1 MKRHDGGAAGGQK
14 APANFASRLERRT
27 NREILMSGYKRVQ
40 WQSVFTASFKPGAWV
55 RCISNLKRL
64 ELAPYCKMHN
74 LTNTNLFKCDMYLL
88 IFTCSTQMDGF
99 SPWTLNG
106 GGEKHCTF
114 IISSAERHTRLFA
127 YKGKQLC
134 NGRVALSAALTHL
147 FIYSLMPRS
156 AVSRAQRRPNRAP
169 VNLWKGHII
178 TDKGERERKKKVASI
193 TKY

>member
-1 MKRHDGGAAGGQK
+1 MGLQKGSNDGASSRPCSSRPNILPGRGASQISIGL
-14 APANFASRLERRT
+14 NF
-27 NREILMSGYKRVQ
+27 N
-40 WQSVFTASFKPGAWV
+40 
-55 RCISNLKRL
+55 
-64 ELAPYCKMHN
+64 APYCKMHN
-74 LTNTNLFKCDMYLL
+74 LTNTNLFQCDMYSR

-106 GGEKHCTF
+106 GGEKHRTV

-178 TDKGERERKKKVASI
+178 TDKGEREREKKKVASI

>member
-1 MKRHDGGAAGGQK
+1 
-14 APANFASRLERRT
+14 
-27 NREILMSGYKRVQ
+27 
-40 WQSVFTASFKPGAWV
+40 
-55 RCISNLKRL
+55 
-64 ELAPYCKMHN
+64 MHN
-74 LTNTNLFKCDMYLL
+74 LTNTNLFQCDMHLR
-88 IFTCSTQMDGF
+88 IFTRSTQMDGF

-106 GGEKHCTF
+106 GGEKHGTV

-156 AVSRAQRRPNRAP
+156 AVSRAQRRPDRAP

-178 TDKGERERKKKVASI
+178 TDKGEREREREKKKLHQLPSI
-193 TKY
+193 SWLLGGQQGC